1 MANTIKKNSIAVS
14 YKMDVEIVDM
24 INKLSEETGIT
35 KTKIVEKSIK
45 NFYNDY
51 MSKQDGNN
59 LV

>member
-1 MANTIKKNSIAVS
+1 MANKIKKNSVAVS
-14 YKMDVEIVDM
+14 YKMDAEIVDI

-51 MSKQDGNN
+51 MSKQEKN
-59 LV
+59 

>member
-1 MANTIKKNSIAVS
+1 MANTIKKNSVAVS
-14 YKMDVEIVDM
+14 YKMDAEIVDI

-51 MSKQDGNN
+51 MSKQEKN
-59 LV
+59 

>member
-1 MANTIKKNSIAVS
+1 MANTVKKNSIAVS
-14 YKMDVEIVDM
+14 YKMDAEIVDM

-51 MSKQDGNN
+51 ISKQDKNN

>member
-1 MANTIKKNSIAVS
+1 MANTVKKNSIAVS
-14 YKMDVEIVDM
+14 YKMDAEIVDM

-51 MSKQDGNN
+51 MSKQDNGS
-59 LV
+59 LI